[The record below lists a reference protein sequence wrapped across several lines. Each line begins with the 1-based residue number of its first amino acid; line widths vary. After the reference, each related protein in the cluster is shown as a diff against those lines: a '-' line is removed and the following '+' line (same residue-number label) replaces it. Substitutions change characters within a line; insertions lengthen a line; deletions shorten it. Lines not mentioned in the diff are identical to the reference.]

1 MSTAKFKK
9 LNDFKKIAEN
19 VLIRDDYKKYK
30 KIKLIINRYNVMDQK
45 LSEI

>member
-1 MSTAKFKK
+1 MSTAKFQK
-9 LNDFKKIAEN
+9 LYDFKKIAEN

>member
-1 MSTAKFKK
+1 MSTSKFKK
-9 LNDFKKIAEN
+9 LYDFKKIAEN